1 LFACSITVD
10 VGDGASTRFRTD
22 AWLPAGA
29 IPSFVPNLFRAV
41 GRRRRLGRSVRD
53 ALTDHRWVRDITG
66 ARTAPVL
73 YKYVQLWVTLRD
85 VQLRPLE
92 PDRFV

>member
-1 LFACSITVD
+1 
-10 VGDGASTRFRTD
+10 
-22 AWLPAGA
+22 
-29 IPSFVPNLFRAV
+29 
-41 GRRRRLGRSVRD
+41 
-53 ALTDHRWVRDITG
+53 LTDHRWVRDITG